1 MNRLSLFSTP
11 KGSGFQPIISGK
23 KMPPPPITKE
33 LDTPGASLN
42 KAEKEYF

>member
-1 MNRLSLFSTP
+1 MNRLILISRP

-23 KMPPPPITKE
+23 KTLPPPISKA

-42 KAEKEYF
+42 KAGKEYF